1 YSQIDYDREMT
12 FVAMA
17 PQAGGEPVMV
27 AEVRAVCDPDNLTAE
42 FAIQVATDW
51 QGCGLGRLLMDKL
64 IRYLRERGTSEVMG
78 QCLPENTG
86 MAALA
91 RQLGFSVTAANAQGT
106 VAMRLALR

>member
-1 YSQIDYDREMT
+1 
-12 FVAMA
+12 VAMA

-78 QCLPENTG
+78 QCLPENAG

-91 RQLGFSVTAANAQGT
+91 RQLGFSLTTANAQGT